1 MINLSRFE
9 QFKHDLN
16 KVLEKHYPNTDWEW
30 EDYDKDWSDVDI
42 NSKDKHWR
50 LVRLFLNVEHEDTN
64 KVIFTKKELWANQI
78 PLFDFE
84 YNEDQLLEK
93 ALEVGFVTKIG
104 EDQYEMNEDYLGK
117 RDERRT

>member
-1 MINLSRFE
+1 MSKPTRFE

-30 EDYDKDWSDVDI
+30 EDYDKDWSDVDE

-64 KVIFTKKELWANQI
+64 KIIFTKKELWANQI
-78 PLFDFE
+78 PLFAFE

-93 ALEVGFVTKIG
+93 ALKVGFVTKIG
-104 EDQYEMNEDYLGK
+104 EDQYEVNEDYLGGV
-117 RDERRT
+117 R